1 MKKLNF
7 FILPFLVLLTA
18 CHQNPASSENGLRDT
33 VLVAW
38 DDPHI
43 LAMGRINT
51 QGPEDAILYWPGT
64 SLTIRFRGEKA
75 EALLEDERG
84 DNYYDVVIDGGNPR
98 LLRMDSVKRWYL
110 LTDSLPEGEHTL
122 QIFKRSEWTRGHTK
136 FYAFRITGRAKL
148 PDPPATFG
156 KVIEFFGNSITAG
169 YAAHDT
175 VDDHPDSTLTDNYVT
190 YAALTAR
197 HYHAGYYCTSRS
209 GIGFMISWFP
219 MIMPE
224 MYDRLDPE
232 DPQSKW
238 DFSGVQPGI
247 VVINLGQNDSWLIED
262 PEYPEFK
269 HRFGNKK
276 PTPRQIMNAYKDFV
290 RKIRAVYPQAQ
301 IICALGSMDAVKEGS
316 PWPGYVRTAVKEM
329 NDPAIH
335 TLIFPYL
342 GKDGHPKVEDH
353 KVMAD
358 TLIRYIDRNIKW

>member
-1 MKKLNF
+1 
-7 FILPFLVLLTA
+7 
-18 CHQNPASSENGLRDT
+18 
-33 VLVAW
+33 
-38 DDPHI
+38 
-43 LAMGRINT
+43 
-51 QGPEDAILYWPGT
+51 
-64 SLTIRFRGEKA
+64 
-75 EALLEDERG
+75 
-84 DNYYDVVIDGGNPR
+84 
-98 LLRMDSVKRWYL
+98 
-110 LTDSLPEGEHTL
+110 
-122 QIFKRSEWTRGHTK
+122 
-136 FYAFRITGRAKL
+136 
-148 PDPPATFG
+148 
-156 KVIEFFGNSITAG
+156 
-169 YAAHDT
+169 
-175 VDDHPDSTLTDNYVT
+175 
-190 YAALTAR
+190 
-197 HYHAGYYCTSRS
+197 
-209 GIGFMISWFP
+209 MISWFP

-238 DFSGVQPGI
+238 DFSRVQPGI